1 MDPGERARL
10 LARLSRL
17 LHAGHID
24 ADGEEAATA
33 RADLEAAVAEQQPA
47 RAVDALMLLIGRA
60 TGSGAPAV
68 QRVCGALLAGC
79 LARPG
84 GVRALL
90 EHLLG
95 AAGEGDEEAF
105 RRAARAIASPPPQ
118 AADPD
123 VRPDPGPAPRAGAG
137 AAEAYLGP
145 VCGQL
150 AELLAAEGSGRTL
163 ARGAAAAAH
172 AVTARSPGRAQRL
185 LVRPLLAP
193 LLAEPAPGAEEEA
206 ERAAGGSLRALEA
219 LLARHAAPPTLF
231 PLAGPAY
238 PALLGLL
245 ADSEGRRGASRPAA
259 PPARSSPPPSPP
271 PTPTPL
277 RPPRAAPAPRPAEA
291 LAWAGPG
298 GGPAPTGFAAGP
310 SGGAVPRRLP
320 EGTKGAPPPARPL
333 LRPLSAPQ
341 GGGAVGAARGGP
353 RGAGGAEGVPP
364 AVAAELFLA
373 ALAAAPRGPDE
384 PVPCAPPSRRAPLA
398 ADAGAGAGR
407 ARRAPSRCSRRSPR
421 RGPRGAG
428 RLPPRPGRGAVGR
441 AARLLAALLE
451 REGAGR
457 GGPRAPRPRPRGAL
471 LSGLVPGPG
480 RPPPAPADR
489 AALDALV
496 PPLRALS
503 LHPRPAP
510 PRPPRPAPTRAR
522 SPDVAAAASAA
533 RAALAALRGPLGGP
547 GARGPRRPG
556 GELAEAIADLTRAD
570 AAPPERAA
578 GAGPFAYLHAVRA
591 LGALAACCP
600 AAALPPLAAAT
611 ADPSRPFPLTE
622 ALVDAARR
630 LGPLLTPH
638 AACAVLALLE
648 GTRDGDAGGA
658 GEVLLALGHGA
669 WPFYGTCSPPS
680 SPSPPTRAPR
690 RAAAVSAPSPPPS
703 RPSAGRPS
711 RGPRPRGGAGPGA
724 GRPPRGARAGRP
736 PRPRPR
742 RRRPRRRPL
751 TRSHAAAALAALA
764 DAVRAAL
771 GGQPALE
778 IRMPGTAGPAARWR
792 LGPTQLR
799 G

>member
-137 AAEAYLGP
+137 AAEVRQAYLGP

-150 AELLAAEGSGRTL
+150 AELLAAEGSGRAL

-231 PLAGPAY
+231 PSPALGAAWGLEARRTARSVLAAALAAADPDAPPAAPGRPRPSSPPRPSRGPA
-238 PALLGLL
+238 PAAAPLRE
-245 ADSEGRRGASRPAA
+245 AERWARRGAA
-259 PPARSSPPPSPP
+259 
-271 PTPTPL
+271 L
-277 RPPRAAPAPRPAEA
+277 GA
-291 LAWAGPG
+291 LA
-298 GGPAPTGFAAGP
+298 
-310 SGGAVPRRLP
+310 
-320 EGTKGAPPPARPL
+320 
-333 LRPLSAPQ
+333 
-341 GGGAVGAARGGP
+341 
-353 RGAGGAEGVPP
+353 GAEGVPP

-451 REGAGR
+451 REG
-457 GGPRAPRPRPRGAL
+457 GGGGEGPAPLALALAGAL

-480 RPPPAPADR
+480 RPPRRPLTAPPSTPSCHPSAPSPSTPG
-489 AALDALV
+489 
-496 PPLRALS
+496 PPR
-503 LHPRPAP
+503 PRPAP
-510 PRPPRPAPTRAR
+510 PRPDPAR

-533 RAALAALRGPLGGP
+533 RAALAALRGDPSEAPGRPGP
-547 GARGPRRPG
+547 GGPG

-578 GAGPFAYLHAVRA
+578 GAGAVRRLA
-591 LGALAACCP
+591 EAGDARLRADPGPALAALLCASRDPDRP
-600 AAALPPLAAAT
+600 APPRSRPLPPPGAPDGAAGQL
-611 ADPSRPFPLTE
+611 RLTE

-638 AACAVLALLE
+638 AACAMLALLE
-648 GTRDGDAGGA
+648 GTRDGDAGVRA
-658 GEVLLALGHGA
+658 SSASALGEALAG
-669 WPFYGTCSPPS
+669 PS
-680 SPSPPTRAPR
+680 
-690 RAAAVSAPSPPPS
+690 
-703 RPSAGRPS
+703 PS
-711 RGPRPRGGAGPGA
+711 RGRGPRG
-724 GRPPRGARAGRP
+724 RGGLPAELVRDARRALARAADDP
-736 PRPRPR
+736 AAD
-742 RRRPRRRPL
+742 PL